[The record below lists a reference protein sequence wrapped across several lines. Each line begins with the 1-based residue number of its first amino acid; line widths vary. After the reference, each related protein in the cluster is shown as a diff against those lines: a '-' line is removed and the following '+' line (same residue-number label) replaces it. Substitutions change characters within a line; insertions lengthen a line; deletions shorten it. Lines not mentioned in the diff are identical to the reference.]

1 MLKDFMRRKEIVEKS
16 TSIAN
21 DIMNRYPPELDV
33 VMATQNK
40 SGIKKQNRKLVRALQ
55 MGRMDID
62 RAIAEMGLGVYG
74 KAKFYQTIQEAM
86 LDKGYTEESARIMME
101 EFVVTL

>member
-21 DIMNRYPPELDV
+21 DIMERYPPELDV
-33 VMATQNK
+33 VMASKNK

>member
-62 RAIAEMGLGVYG
+62 RTIAEMDLGVYG

-86 LDKGYTEESARIMME
+86 LDKGYT
-101 EFVVTL
+101 